1 MNKNQIAKKY
11 SRAILNT
18 VKLSD
23 IPRVIEEL
31 KAFSSLIDD
40 NRQLKRLFAG
50 QIFSDEEKGKAFAAI
65 KPSLKFNA
73 GTEKFLSLII
83 TQGYLKA
90 MKEIIT
96 YTINVYNE
104 KQKKASAV
112 VISPVSLNKGYVDR
126 LKVAL
131 KKLID
136 RDVDIE
142 NEVDPSLLGG
152 FVVRVGSTIYD
163 SSVKGQLRLL
173 KSELMR

>member
-23 IPRVIEEL
+23 IPRLIEEL

-40 NRQLKRLFAG
+40 NRQLRLFFAG
-50 QIFSDEEKGKAFAAI
+50 QIFTDEEKGKAFAAV

-73 GTEKFLSLII
+73 NTEKFLNLII
-83 TQGYLKA
+83 TRGHLSA
-90 MKEIIT
+90 MKEIIA
-96 YTINVYNE
+96 YTITIYNE
-104 KQKKASAV
+104 KQKKATAV
-112 VISPVSLNKGYVDR
+112 VISPVSLDKGYADR

-131 KKLID
+131 KNLID
-136 RDVDIE
+136 RDVEIE

>member
-40 NRQLKRLFAG
+40 NRQLKLLFAG
-50 QIFSDEEKGKAFAAI
+50 QIFTDEEKGKAFDAI

-73 GTEKFLSLII
+73 GTEKFLNLII
-83 TQGYLKA
+83 TQGYLTA

>member
-18 VKLSD
+18 VKFSD
-23 IPRVIEEL
+23 IPVLIGEL

-40 NRQLKRLFAG
+40 NRQLKLLFAG
-50 QIFSDEEKGKAFAAI
+50 QIFTDEEKAKAFSSV

-73 GTEKFLSLII
+73 GTEKFLNLII
-83 TQGYLKA
+83 TRGELSA
-90 MKEIIT
+90 MKEIIA

-104 KQKKASAV
+104 KQKKATAV
-112 VISPVSLNKGYVDR
+112 VISPVSLGKGYADR
-126 LKVAL
+126 LKAAL
-131 KKLID
+131 KNMID

>member
-96 YTINVYNE
+96 YTTNVYNE

>member
-18 VKLSD
+18 IELSD

-40 NRQLKRLFAG
+40 NRQLKLLFAG

-65 KPSLKFNA
+65 KPALKFNA
-73 GTEKFLSLII
+73 GTEKFLNLII
-83 TQGYLKA
+83 AQGYLTA

-96 YTINVYNE
+96 YTVNTYNE
-104 KQKKASAV
+104 KQKKATAV
-112 VISPVSLNKGYVDR
+112 VISPVSLDKGYADR

-131 KKLID
+131 KNLID

>member
-1 MNKNQIAKKY
+1 LNKNQIAKKY

-23 IPRVIEEL
+23 IPKVIEEL
-31 KAFSSLIDD
+31 KAFSLLIDD
-40 NRQLKRLFAG
+40 NRQLKLFFAG
-50 QIFSDEEKGKAFAAI
+50 QIFTDEEKGKAFAAI

-73 GTEKFLSLII
+73 GTEKFLNLII
-83 TQGYLKA
+83 TQGYLIA
-90 MKEIIT
+90 MKEIIA

-104 KQKKASAV
+104 KQKKATAV
-112 VISPVSLNKGYVDR
+112 VISPVSLDKSYAER
-126 LKVAL
+126 LKAAL
-131 KKLID
+131 KNLID

>member
-50 QIFSDEEKGKAFAAI
+50 QIFTDEEKGKAFVAI

-83 TQGYLKA
+83 TQGYLTA

-112 VISPVSLNKGYVDR
+112 VISPVSLNKGYTDR

-131 KKLID
+131 KNLID

>member
-1 MNKNQIAKKY
+1 
-11 SRAILNT
+11 
-18 VKLSD
+18 
-23 IPRVIEEL
+23 
-31 KAFSSLIDD
+31 
-40 NRQLKRLFAG
+40 
-50 QIFSDEEKGKAFAAI
+50 
-65 KPSLKFNA
+65 
-73 GTEKFLSLII
+73 
-83 TQGYLKA
+83 
-90 MKEIIT
+90 MKEIIA

-104 KQKKASAV
+104 KQKKATAV
-112 VISPVSLNKGYVDR
+112 VISPVSLDKGYTDR

-131 KKLID
+131 KSLID

>member
-18 VKLSD
+18 VELSE
-23 IPRVIEEL
+23 IPRVIDEL

-40 NRQLKRLFAG
+40 NRQLKLLFAG
-50 QIFSDEEKGKAFAAI
+50 QIFSDEEKGKAFDAI
-65 KPSLKFNA
+65 KPSLKFVA
-73 GTEKFLSLII
+73 GTEKFLNLII
-83 TQGYLKA
+83 TQGYLTA
-90 MKEIIT
+90 MKEIIA

-112 VISPVSLNKGYVDR
+112 VISPVSLDKGYTDR

-131 KKLID
+131 KNLID

>member
-18 VKLSD
+18 VNLAD
-23 IPRVIEEL
+23 VPRVIEEL
-31 KAFSSLIDD
+31 KAFSALIDD
-40 NRQLKRLFAG
+40 NRQLRLLFAG
-50 QIFSDEEKGKAFAAI
+50 QIFTDEEKGKAFASI
-65 KPSLKFNA
+65 KPSLKFNTN
-73 GTEKFLSLII
+73 TEKFLNLII
-83 TQGYLKA
+83 TQGQLSA
-90 MKEIIT
+90 MKEIIA
-96 YTINVYNE
+96 YSINVYNE
-104 KQKKASAV
+104 KQKKATAV
-112 VISPVSLNKGYVDR
+112 VVSPVSLNKSYADR

-136 RDVDIE
+136 RDVEIE

-163 SSVKGQLRLL
+163 SSVRGQLRLL

>member
-23 IPRVIEEL
+23 IPRLIEEL

-40 NRQLKRLFAG
+40 NRQLKLLFAG
-50 QIFSDEEKGKAFAAI
+50 QIFTDEEKGKAFAAI
-65 KPSLKFNA
+65 TPSLKFNA
-73 GTEKFLSLII
+73 ETGKFLNLII
-83 TQGYLKA
+83 TQGYLTA
-90 MKEIIT
+90 MKEIIA

-104 KQKKASAV
+104 KQKKATAV
-112 VISPVSLNKGYVDR
+112 VVSPVSLDKGYADR

-131 KKLID
+131 KNLID

>member
-83 TQGYLKA
+83 TQGYLTA

-131 KKLID
+131 KNLID

>member
-1 MNKNQIAKKY
+1 LNKNQIAKKY

-18 VKLSD
+18 VKLAD
-23 IPRVIEEL
+23 IPRLIQEL

-40 NRQLKRLFAG
+40 NRQLKLLFAG
-50 QIFSDEEKGKAFAAI
+50 QIFTDEEKRKAFAAI
-65 KPSLKFNA
+65 RPSLEFNA
-73 GTEKFLSLII
+73 GTEKFLNLII
-83 TQGYLKA
+83 TQGHVTA
-90 MKEIIT
+90 MKEIVA

-104 KQKKASAV
+104 KQKKATAV
-112 VISPVSLNKGYVDR
+112 VISPVSLDKGYTDR

-131 KKLID
+131 KNLID
-136 RDVDIE
+136 KDVDIE